1 MKHYS
6 KYNRRR
12 IKKKIPPN
20 INSNKMFGKL
30 FKNFKCKFT
39 ACCKSK
45 CSVNVKDI
53 DGDGRPD
60 IIEAEIGG
68 AKFTTEL

>member
-1 MKHYS
+1 MW
-6 KYNRRR
+6 
-12 IKKKIPPN
+12 KI
-20 INSNKMFGKL
+20 

-53 DGDGRPD
+53 DGDGVPD
-60 IIEAEIGG
+60 IIEAEIGK
-68 AKFTTEL
+68 AKFSTEL

>member
-20 INSNKMFGKL
+20 INSNKMWKI

-39 ACCKSK
+39 ACCKTK
-45 CSVNVKDI
+45 CSINVKDI
-53 DGDGRPD
+53 DGDGIPD
-60 IIEAEIGG
+60 IIEAEIG
-68 AKFTTEL
+68 KTKITTEL